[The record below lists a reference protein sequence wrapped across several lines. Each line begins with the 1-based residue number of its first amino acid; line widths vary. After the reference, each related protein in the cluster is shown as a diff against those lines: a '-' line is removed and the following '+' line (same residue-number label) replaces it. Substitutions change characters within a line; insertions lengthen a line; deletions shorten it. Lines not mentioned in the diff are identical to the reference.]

1 MIDGLWE
8 KANKVSELGYKVHS
22 ASNIVEIV
30 AEQIAMDAE
39 SGALWA
45 ASDLLKDLSDKL
57 ENLALDI
64 MELNRAHGQEEIKE
78 TKPKGKKK

>member
-30 AEQIAMDAE
+30 AEKIAMDAE

-64 MELNRAHGQEEIKE
+64 MELNRTHEREEIKE

>member
-1 MIDGLWE
+1 MTDGLWE

-22 ASNIVEIV
+22 ASNIVELV
-30 AEQIAMDAE
+30 AEKIAMDAE

-64 MELNRAHGQEEIKE
+64 MQLN
-78 TKPKGKKK
+78 KGKKK

>member
-1 MIDGLWE
+1 MTDGLWE
-8 KANKVSELGYKVHS
+8 KANQVSELGYKVHS
-22 ASNIVEIV
+22 ASNIVELV
-30 AEQIAMDAE
+30 AEKIAMDAE

-64 MELNRAHGQEEIKE
+64 MQLN
-78 TKPKGKKK
+78 KGKKK